1 MRWRVS
7 RLLWRSDSV
16 QWHETSASTPSSAI
30 PTPRSSPIEAPR
42 SPGVRFHH
50 MFTVAPGN
58 IGEISSVIGDAG
70 SATVTHPRSLT
81 RRAEFP
87 RQIAEFWN

>member
-1 MRWRVS
+1 
-7 RLLWRSDSV
+7 
-16 QWHETSASTPSSAI
+16 
-30 PTPRSSPIEAPR
+30 
-42 SPGVRFHH
+42 